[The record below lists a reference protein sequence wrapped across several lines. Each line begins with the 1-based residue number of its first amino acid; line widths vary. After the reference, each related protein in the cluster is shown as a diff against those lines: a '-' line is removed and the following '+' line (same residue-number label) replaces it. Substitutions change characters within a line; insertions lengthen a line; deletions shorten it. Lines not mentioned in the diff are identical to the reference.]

1 MKADTWLLNRI
12 NEPST
17 WRAITVVLTLIGVH
31 LSPEEI
37 EAIIT
42 VGGVVFAL
50 IDGIKK
56 DARSPDA
63 K

>member
-1 MKADTWLLNRI
+1 MNKYIANRLR
-12 NEPST
+12 EPST

-56 DARSPDA
+56 DAKSPDA
-63 K
+63 

>member
-1 MKADTWLLNRI
+1 MNKYLRNRLR
-12 NEPST
+12 EPST
-17 WRAITVVLTLIGVH
+17 WRAITVVLTLVGVH

-56 DARSPDA
+56 DAKSPDA
-63 K
+63 

>member
-1 MKADTWLLNRI
+1 MNKYISNRLR
-12 NEPST
+12 EPST
-17 WRAITVVLTLIGVH
+17 WRAITVILTLIGVH

-56 DARSPDA
+56 DAKSPDA
-63 K
+63 